1 MRHGK
6 RHLTNEEMSKTRLF
20 HVNKM
25 AARICSV
32 KQQCYYYLP
41 QLLWDDG

>member
-6 RHLTNEEMSKTRLF
+6 RHLPYQEMYKTRLF

-25 AARICSV
+25 ATRFWSV
-32 KQQCYYYLP
+32 KQQFYYYLP